1 MAPTGLNPR
10 FPPMSKAAR
19 WLDLVA
25 FLLQYRF
32 PVTREQIFE
41 AVDGYGPEGAHARQ
55 PAEWDATQKESA
67 RRKFERDKDE
77 LRALGVDIETR
88 GLADAAG
95 DEPATGYR
103 LRAEGLYLP
112 YLQIDERPVEHR
124 PYPSL
129 RSIALSREEL
139 GLLDRATHRLAQHPS
154 RALQSA
160 AGSVRRKLAFDVPLT
175 VHGIERLLGESGR
188 DEPND
193 TLEVLQQAVARRHR
207 VECRYYSIGRDA
219 HQQRTLEPYGLFF
232 NWGHWYCVASDQ
244 GADAPKVFRL
254 DRISGARLAR
264 GKDAAHA
271 GPPEGFELARYL
283 GRSAWDL
290 SDAPPVRAVVRF
302 RFPEARWVVAQGVGN
317 VREPYTDDGG
327 AVIEF
332 EVRDADPFLRWL
344 LTFRDHAEVEDPTE
358 LGHQLADLRRRVAQ
372 LYAADA

>member
-1 MAPTGLNPR
+1 MAPIGSNPR
-10 FPPMSKAAR
+10 FPPMSKSAR

-25 FLLQYRF
+25 FLLQHRF

-41 AVDGYGPEGAHARQ
+41 SVAGYGPDGPAARE
-55 PAEWDATQKESA
+55 PADWDETQKESA

-77 LRALGVDIETR
+77 LRALGIDIETR

-112 YLQIDERPVEHR
+112 YLQIDERPADHR

-129 RSIALSREEL
+129 RSIVLSYDEL
-139 GLLDRATHRLAQHPS
+139 AMLDRATHRLAQHPS
-154 RALQSA
+154 RALQAA
-160 AGSVRRKLAFDVPLT
+160 AGSVRRKLAFDLPLS
-175 VHGIERLLGESGR
+175 VHQIERVLGESGR

-193 TLEVLQQAVARRHR
+193 TLEVLQQAVARRQR
-207 VECRYYSIGRDA
+207 LECRYYSIGRDA
-219 HQQRTLEPYGLFF
+219 DEARTLEPYGLFF
-232 NWGHWYCVASDQ
+232 NWGHWYCVASDAGQ
-244 GADAPKVFRL
+244 ATPKVFRL

-264 GKDAAHA
+264 GKDAVHA
-271 GPPEGFELARYL
+271 GPPEGFDLERYL

-302 RFPEARWVVAQGVGN
+302 RFPEARWLVAQGVGH
-317 VREPYTDDGG
+317 VREAFTEDGG

-332 EVRDADPFLRWL
+332 EVRDTDPFVRWL
-344 LTFRDHAEVEDPTE
+344 LTFRDRADVVEPTAIADE
-358 LGHQLADLRRRVAQ
+358 LVALRRRIAQ